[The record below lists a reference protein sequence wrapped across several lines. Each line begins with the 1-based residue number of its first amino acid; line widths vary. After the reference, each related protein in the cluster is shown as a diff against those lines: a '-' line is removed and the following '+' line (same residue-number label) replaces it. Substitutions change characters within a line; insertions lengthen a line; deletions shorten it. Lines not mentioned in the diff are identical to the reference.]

1 MTQKKKKNDRGGGT
15 SAQSEEQETQ
25 SLQEFSH
32 MVLNTESN
40 IKDMSLQSHSWASTY
55 RKTYFEKIRASP
67 MFTTVLF
74 ITGKTWKQPKRPSTE
89 ESTNNMYAH
98 VCIYVHTHTY
108 TYTWWTI
115 SHKKE

>member
-1 MTQKKKKNDRGGGT
+1 
-15 SAQSEEQETQ
+15 
-25 SLQEFSH
+25 

-67 MFTTVLF
+67 MFTAVLF
-74 ITGKTWKQPKRPSTE
+74 ITGKTWKQPKCPSTE

-115 SHKKE
+115 GHKKE